1 VDTLV
6 GRSLNFVKNG
16 SVMCK
21 LVGIG
26 ARWNQ
31 VTQMGVGDGWGST
44 RWNNAVFTA
53 HPNFVSFTIRL
64 DFVPRL
70 LYNVYK

>member
-1 VDTLV
+1 
-6 GRSLNFVKNG
+6 
-16 SVMCK
+16 MCK

-31 VTQMGVGDGWGST
+31 VTQKGVGDGWVST
-44 RWNNAVFTA
+44 RLNNAVSPA
-53 HPNFVSFTIRL
+53 RPNKVSFTISL

-70 LYNVYK
+70 SYNVYK

>member
-1 VDTLV
+1 
-6 GRSLNFVKNG
+6 
-16 SVMCK
+16 MCK

-31 VTQMGVGDGWGST
+31 VTQKGVGSGWVST
-44 RWNNAVFTA
+44 RLNNAVFTA
-53 HPNFVSFTIRL
+53 HPNNVRITISL

>member
-1 VDTLV
+1 
-6 GRSLNFVKNG
+6 
-16 SVMCK
+16 MCK

-31 VTQMGVGDGWGST
+31 VTQKGVGSGWVST
-44 RWNNAVFTA
+44 RQNNAVFTA
-53 HPNFVSFTIRL
+53 HPNFVSFTLLL

-70 LYNVYK
+70 IYNVYK